1 MTAEMRVAWKETKDG
16 VWIAHVG
23 PCWISLRQMP
33 WYHPQAREHREAI
46 DRTWIYSVRHYA
58 PGELG
63 SDVTDGVFEVDRAPR
78 EGGVRQA
85 KEKAVTLA
93 RAYEICKRP
102 RRAREALDPASVA
115 WLEQRLLDTL
125 RESYAAWRDNT
136 ARYGRG
142 VYPEPRWSTAR
153 LAGEAAQYS
162 RPDDLDVSRK
172 RFYEIVHAA
181 LGRLKRRKLVVSSQ
195 GLDDRGRATTLW
207 EPAS

>member
-78 EGGVRQA
+78 EGG
-85 KEKAVTLA
+85 
-93 RAYEICKRP
+93 
-102 RRAREALDPASVA
+102 AREALDPASVA